1 MPRNTP
7 SHSGLKI
14 SPQPSSFASLQD
26 LAEAVNDWCT
36 ERGFTP
42 VSGQAAENLSQRSLR
57 YYRTLGLLDGPQAGE
72 GTAYG
77 ERHFLQLA
85 SIRALQSRGMP
96 LRRIQELLYGRDNA
110 NLRELLDRARREHK
124 PVATMPPFSAETW
137 NVVPL
142 EGSFALIGRDGA
154 RPTAAQVAAINR
166 ILQKKQKVTSR

>member
-1 MPRNTP
+1 MTR
-7 SHSGLKI
+7 
-14 SPQPSSFASLQD
+14 SSTYDNLQK
-26 LAEAVNDWCT
+26 LADAVNDWCS

-42 VSGQAAENLSQRSLR
+42 ASGQAAENLSQRSLR
-57 YYRTLGLLDGPQAGE
+57 YYRTLGLLDGPKAGE
-72 GTAYG
+72 GTYG

-96 LRRIQELLYGRDNA
+96 LRRIQELLYGRDDS

-166 ILQKKQKVTSR
+166 ILQKKTPVTK